1 MCVCL
6 CGKLSFFRKQG
17 VVLNKNGAT
26 VGEVLGDGL
35 VLSFSS
41 PSVIQTFDVCLRL
54 SVEPESYKV
63 ADFGY
68 STEELK
74 SIYPLGLDDSFVLL
88 ILVFFCFVFVF

>member
-1 MCVCL
+1 M
-6 CGKLSFFRKQG
+6 
-17 VVLNKNGAT
+17 
-26 VGEVLGDGL
+26 GEVLGDGL

-74 SIYPLGLDDSFVLL
+74 SIYPLGLDDYFVH
-88 ILVFFCFVFVF
+88 LVFF